1 MSKISTA
8 ESVTLFRAAGAL
20 QPERELRNPDLY
32 ASRILPWWPPL
43 RASIKIP
50 GLRHVVSRAIRRK
63 WAAGLWYE
71 VVRTKYMDGVL
82 SASTAGG
89 ATQVVLLGAGFDT
102 RAHRMRQEI
111 GTASVFEVD
120 QPHMSARKQQRAC
133 ALPDSRVRYLAAD
146 LEEDDL
152 AEVLHKG
159 GYDPSAKTV
168 VLWSGVTPYL
178 RQEGVDT
185 TLRWFAQQAP
195 GSSLVFDYCWREILD
210 GRAEIPQAQAVLRD
224 VASRGEPWRWGIQRG
239 RANELLAAHRLELV
253 EDLEGAEAQRRYL
266 TRADGS
272 VQGPIWF
279 FGGFV
284 HAQVSDR

>member
-1 MSKISTA
+1 MPKISTA

-20 QPERELRNPDLY
+20 QPERELRNPDLF

-43 RASIKIP
+43 RASIKVP

-71 VVRTKYMDGVL
+71 VIRTKYMDGVL
-82 SASTAGG
+82 SASTAAG

-102 RAHRMRQEI
+102 RAHRMRKEI
-111 GTASVFEVD
+111 GTASVFELD
-120 QPHMSARKQQRAC
+120 QPHMSARKQERAR
-133 ALPDSRVRYLAAD
+133 ALPESRVRYLAAD

-159 GYDPSAKTV
+159 GFDPSAKTV

-195 GSSLVFDYCWREILD
+195 CSSLVFDYCWQEVLD
-210 GRAEIPQAQAVLRD
+210 GTTVIPEAQAVLQD
-224 VASRGEPWRWGIQRG
+224 VASRGEPWRWGIRRG
-239 RANELLAAHRLELV
+239 CANELLAAYRLDLV
-253 EDLEGAEAQRRYL
+253 EDLEGAEAQHRYL
-266 TRADGS
+266 TRTDGS